1 MNSLSRREWLL
12 AAGGAGLVAAACGSK
27 SPTRP
32 KAAEHRIVDAH
43 VHIWSSDTK
52 RFPLADGFTPEDLW
66 VPSFSA
72 ERLLEEAHRSGVGR
86 INLIQMTWYGLD
98 HSYILDVIAND
109 PEHFVG
115 TGIIPAVTDVSLAG
129 PDRTMVALSKKG
141 VHAFRVRGGS
151 TRPPLGGGP
160 QWMDHPGFDKMFQA
174 GADHNLALSFLM
186 GPRDL
191 PEIDRMCGRYP
202 ETPVI
207 LDHLAGV
214 YEGSPEEEVT
224 ALLRMAE
231 HKRVMMKVG
240 AVYGRGRTPPYTS
253 LLPLIQRVVAAFGP
267 ERCMWESDAPF
278 PPDRPSRHPLPDP
291 PHGIEP
297 AVALIRDHADFLSP
311 ADKEQILI
319 KTAEDFFFKRS

>member
-1 MNSLSRREWLL
+1 MKSFSRREWLV
-12 AAGGAGLVAAACGSK
+12 ATGGAGLMAAACAGK
-27 SPTRP
+27 RPPKP
-32 KAAEHRIVDAH
+32 KAREQLIVDAH
-43 VHIWSSDTK
+43 VHVWTSDFK
-52 RFPLADGFTPEDLW
+52 RYPLADGFEPKNLW

-72 ERLLEEAHRSGVGR
+72 ERLLKEAHQSGVGK

-109 PEHFVG
+109 PKHFVG
-115 TGIIPAVTDVSLAG
+115 TGIIPAVTDVALAS

-141 VHAFRVRGGS
+141 VYAFRVRGGS
-151 TRPPLGGGP
+151 SRPPLGGGP
-160 QWMDHPGFDKMFQA
+160 QWMDHPGFDKMFKA

-191 PEIDRMCGRYP
+191 AEIDRMCRRFP

-214 YEGSPEEEVT
+214 YEGSSEEEVT
-224 ALLRMAE
+224 SLLRMAG

-240 AVYGRGRTPPYTS
+240 AFYGRGSTPPYRS

-311 ADKEQILI
+311 ADKEQILV
-319 KTAEDFFFKRS
+319 KTADDFFFKR